1 MFVSILIKI
10 ETNRQ
15 RSFDLV
21 APFSVWIQFRAKLPR
36 NEIRCQLPPSYN
48 SPHTQTLDHLWDFG
62 KTSSDFR
69 AKCGKINCGGKEIQK
84 EEKKIFW
91 EQEQEWQECSSLSSS
106 AEALKLADL
115 LMMKQKDLGQLC
127 KQEREICS
135 PKNVSKTLLLT
146 FTFPYIVGPKNITC
160 HCFFVCLLSDILGT
174 RVRNPR
180 A

>member
-1 MFVSILIKI
+1 MFVSILSKI

-36 NEIRCQLPPSYN
+36 NEICCQLPPSYN
-48 SPHTQTLDHLWDFG
+48 SPHTHTLDHLWDFG
-62 KTSSDFR
+62 KTPSDFR
-69 AKCGKINCGGKEIQK
+69 AKCGKINCGEKK
-84 EEKKIFW
+84 EKKIFG
-91 EQEQEWQECSSLSSS
+91 EQEQKCSSLSSS

-146 FTFPYIVGPKNITC
+146 FTFPHIVGPKNKTY

-174 RVRNPR
+174 CVRNPR